1 MAGNALVLLSALSLV
16 QAVHADTIKG
26 ALNHKYKNR
35 ILAPALHSP
44 QATRNLILPATLSM
58 PRPVRTGCF
67 TVESMS
73 KN

>member
-1 MAGNALVLLSALSLV
+1 MAGNALILLSALFLV
-16 QAVHADTIKG
+16 QAAHADSVKD

-44 QATRNLILPATLSM
+44 QATRNLILPTTLSM
-58 PRPVRTGCF
+58 PRPVRVGCF